1 MALKIKKFIGS
12 TLGAMG
18 GASIGG
24 AIAGPL
30 GSIAGAIGGSSLGN
44 IVSPNMPKP
53 SDPRMEM
60 GIKLKEQLLN
70 AQIPDVEKQR
80 LISKFLPEG
89 VGSQSLIDLSKL
101 DEVTAELSKLTGIS
115 DIATQRAQD
124 MTTVLT
130 RQPGKQQT
138 LLTGSRR

>member
-1 MALKIKKFIGS
+1 MAFKIKKFIGS
-12 TLGAMG
+12 TLGAMS
-18 GASIGG
+18 GASIGS
-24 AIAGPL
+24 AIGGSV
-30 GSIAGAIGGSSLGN
+30 GSIAGAIGGSQLGN
-44 IVSPNMPKP
+44 VIAPNMPKP

-70 AQIPDVEKQR
+70 AQIPDVQKQQ
-80 LISKFLPEG
+80 LISKLLPEG
-89 VGSQSLIDLSKL
+89 VGAQSLIDLSKL

-115 DIATQRAQD
+115 DISNQRAQD
-124 MTTVLT
+124 MATILT